1 MEDKAKQISD
11 RLLGFG
17 VELIHICMRL
27 NNTNAGRH
35 IGLQLLRAGTSA
47 GANYEEACGARSR
60 ADFINK
66 VHIAFKEIR
75 ESIYWLKL
83 IQRSNILHGIKIEHI
98 LNEARQVSAIL
109 GKSLKTAKGKK

>member
-1 MEDKAKQISD
+1 MEDKARQISD

-17 VELIHICMRL
+17 VELIHLYLRL
-27 NNTNAGRH
+27 NRTSVGRH

-66 VHIAFKEIR
+66 IHIAFKEIK
-75 ESIYWLKL
+75 ESICWLKL
-83 IQRSNILHGIKIEHI
+83 IQRSNIFAQHR
-98 LNEARQVSAIL
+98 N
-109 GKSLKTAKGKK
+109 

>member
-11 RLLGFG
+11 RMLGFG
-17 VELIHICMRL
+17 VELVHLCLQL
-27 NNTNAGRH
+27 NKTSAGRH

-66 VHIAFKEIR
+66 IHIAFKEIR

-83 IQRSNILHGIKIEHI
+83 IQRSNISHSIEIERI
-98 LNEARQVSAIL
+98 LNEAKQISAIL
-109 GKSLKTAKGKK
+109 GRSVKTAKGKK